1 MPFTKK
7 TLTDCLQSLADR
19 HESNGVLPTSSVVLV
34 YWTRLLNKGVN
45 YCADKMRIN
54 KSTTVTVASKTV
66 ALPDDFLVMNRVFNA
81 SENELKMIDPDDIP
95 NQTGYAYWITGD
107 QFNGFYLNTPTDGV
121 YTIEYSFKPAEM
133 VNGTDKC
140 IIPDIEAP
148 VAYAY
153 AMIRKGES
161 DPFEDANDSL
171 LECDSRLAEMQS
183 AKVINENFN
192 GFIING

>member
-1 MPFTKK
+1 MVFVKK
-7 TLTDCLQSLADR
+7 TLADCLQSLADR
-19 HESNGVLPTSSVVLV
+19 HESNGTLTTSSATLS

-66 ALPDDFLVMNRVFNA
+66 ALPDDFLLMNKVFDSSN
-81 SENELKMIDPDDIP
+81 NEMAMVDPDDIP
-95 NQTGYAYWITGD
+95 NQTGYAYWVTGD
-107 QFNGFYLNTPTDGV
+107 QFNGFYLNAPTDGV
-121 YTIEYSFKPAEM
+121 YTIEYSFKPVEM
-133 VNGTDKC
+133 SSGTDKC

-148 VAYAY
+148 VAFSY

-161 DPFEDANDSL
+161 DPFEDADKAL
-171 LECDSRLAEMQS
+171 AECDSRLAEMQS

-192 GFIING
+192 GFEIY